1 MFVMLILFLAAYLV
15 FFAYSRSAIYEHID
29 NTMWEDYDKQV
40 DLIRDTQEPIPG
52 VDRYMEATLYS
63 RNTNKRYEDFLYY
76 SLPVVGDW
84 YWWRNIG
91 LPRLGI

>member
-1 MFVMLILFLAAYLV
+1 MLILFLAAYLV
-15 FFAYSRSAIYEHID
+15 FFAYSRGNIYAVLHYRMRVDFWESVYV
-29 NTMWEDYDKQV
+29 EDYQTK
-40 DLIRDTQEPIPG
+40 L
-52 VDRYMEATLYS
+52 RYPSAD
-63 RNTNKRYEDFLYY
+63 TNKLYEDFLYY